1 MMRMCFR
8 AASTACAVGV
18 VFVSTFA
25 KDATSYRML
34 IYGFRRGP
42 DIVTVVIS
50 DPKSGPVCSVA
61 VSPLPTVEMA
71 PGAAAA
77 LRPTVTP
84 GFKQGSVKLFRPQFD
99 KLWSAFSVSGADNYS
114 SPRGTPQNRDID
126 RFYTFDTAQTAYA
139 IPRNKATPALRFVV
153 TQLENYAKDLIK
165 SGRLVRSQ

>member
-1 MMRMCFR
+1 MSFR
-8 AASTACAVGV
+8 ATSITCAAGT
-18 VFVSTFA
+18 VFVSAFA
-25 KDATSYRML
+25 KDETSYRML

-42 DIVTVVIS
+42 DIVTAVIS

-77 LRPTVTP
+77 LRPTVSP
-84 GFKQGSVKLFRPQFD
+84 GFKQGSVKLSRQQFD
-99 KLWSAFSVSGADNYS
+99 KLWSAFSASGADNYS
-114 SPRGTPQNRDID
+114 SPRGTHQNRDID
-126 RFYTFDTAQTAYA
+126 RFYTFDTAQSVYA
-139 IPRNKATPALRFVV
+139 IPRNKATPALRFVA